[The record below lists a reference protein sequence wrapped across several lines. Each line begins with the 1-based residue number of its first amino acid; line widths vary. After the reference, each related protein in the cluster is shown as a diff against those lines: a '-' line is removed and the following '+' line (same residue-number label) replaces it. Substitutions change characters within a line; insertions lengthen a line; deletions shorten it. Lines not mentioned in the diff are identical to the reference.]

1 MAKASTS
8 IGTPPHAL
16 VSQRQ
21 STERKARTS
30 RFEQTIMPHLDAAYN
45 LARWLT
51 RNDSDAQDVVQDAY
65 LRAFKYFDSFQGEN
79 PSAWLLAIV
88 RNACFTWMRR
98 NRPREEVAGSDALD
112 ADIAGNAEPL
122 FGGGGSR
129 ELATDPET
137 LLIEARDRTQVNE
150 LVAKL
155 PAEFREVIVLREME
169 DLSYREI
176 ADIVGIPIGTVMSRL
191 SRARKLLRDSWSP
204 TGEAELNPD
213 ATERHRRASGISRPH
228 SLSLHAANPGTL

>member
-8 IGTPPHAL
+8 IGRQLHAL
-16 VSQRQ
+16 PPQTR
-21 STERKARTS
+21 STDGLTRTN
-30 RFEQTIMPHLDAAYN
+30 RFERTIMPHMDAAYN

-65 LRAFKYFDSFQGEN
+65 LRAFRYFDSFQGEN

-88 RNACFTWMRR
+88 RNACFTWIRR
-98 NRPREEVAGSDALD
+98 NRPSEEVAGSDAID
-112 ADIAGNAEPL
+112 AETARNAEPL
-122 FGGGGSR
+122 LGGGSR
-129 ELATDPET
+129 QLATDPET
-137 LLIEARDRTQVNE
+137 LLLESRDRTQVNE

-155 PAEFREVIVLREME
+155 PAEFREMIVLREIQ

-191 SRARKLLRDSWSP
+191 SRARKLLHDSWSL
-204 TGEAELNPD
+204 TGEAELKSRWPR
-213 ATERHRRASGISRPH
+213 AARAS
-228 SLSLHAANPGTL
+228 

>member
-1 MAKASTS
+1 
-8 IGTPPHAL
+8 
-16 VSQRQ
+16 
-21 STERKARTS
+21 
-30 RFEQTIMPHLDAAYN
+30 MPHMDAAYN

-65 LRAFKYFDSFQGEN
+65 LRAFKYFDSFQGES

-98 NRPREEVAGSDALD
+98 NRPGEEVVGSEAIDD
-112 ADIAGNAEPL
+112 ETAGNAEPL
-122 FGGGGSR
+122 LGGGSR
-129 ELATDPET
+129 QLATDPET
-137 LLIEARDRTQVNE
+137 LLIEGRDRMRVNE

-155 PAEFREVIVLREME
+155 PAESREMIVLREIE

-191 SRARKLLRDSWSP
+191 SRARKLLHESWSS
-204 TGEAELNPD
+204 TGEADLNPD
-213 ATERHRRASGISRPH
+213 ASERHERASGACPPH
-228 SLSLHAANPGTL
+228 SPFPRAANPGTL

>member
-1 MAKASTS
+1 MDPQ
-8 IGTPPHAL
+8 I
-16 VSQRQ
+16 
-21 STERKARTS
+21 KAR

-98 NRPREEVAGSDALD
+98 NRPSEEVVGSEPIDDENL
-112 ADIAGNAEPL
+112 GNAEPL
-122 FGGGGSR
+122 LGGGSR
-129 ELATDPET
+129 QLATDPET
-137 LLIEARDRTQVNE
+137 LLMESRDRTQVNE
-150 LVAKL
+150 LVAQL
-155 PAEFREVIVLREME
+155 PAEFREVVVLREIE

-191 SRARKLLRDSWSP
+191 SRGRRLLH
-204 TGEAELNPD
+204 D
-213 ATERHRRASGISRPH
+213 AWYRQQPKE
-228 SLSLHAANPGTL
+228 

>member
-1 MAKASTS
+1 VDPE
-8 IGTPPHAL
+8 I
-16 VSQRQ
+16 
-21 STERKARTS
+21 KAR

-65 LRAFKYFDSFQGEN
+65 LRAFKYFDSFQGES

-98 NRPREEVAGSDALD
+98 NRPSEEVAGSDAID
-112 ADIAGNAEPL
+112 DETAGNAEPL
-122 FGGGGSR
+122 LGGGSR
-129 ELATDPET
+129 QLATDPET
-137 LLIEARDRTQVNE
+137 LLIEGRDRTRVNE

-155 PAEFREVIVLREME
+155 PAEFREVIVLREIE

-191 SRARKLLRDSWSP
+191 SRARRLLHDSWYRLQP
-204 TGEAELNPD
+204 RE
-213 ATERHRRASGISRPH
+213 
-228 SLSLHAANPGTL
+228 

>member
-1 MAKASTS
+1 MDPE
-8 IGTPPHAL
+8 I
-16 VSQRQ
+16 
-21 STERKARTS
+21 KAR

-88 RNACFTWMRR
+88 RNTCFTWMRR
-98 NRPREEVAGSDALD
+98 NRPNEEVLGSEPVDEAS
-112 ADIAGNAEPL
+112 AGNAEPL
-122 FGGGGSR
+122 LGGGSR
-129 ELATDPET
+129 ALATDPET
-137 LLIEARDRTQVNE
+137 LLMEGRDRAEVNE
-150 LVAKL
+150 LVAQL
-155 PAEFREVIVLREME
+155 PAEFREVIVLREIE

-191 SRARKLLRDSWSP
+191 SRARKLLH
-204 TGEAELNPD
+204 D
-213 ATERHRRASGISRPH
+213 AWYRQQPKA
-228 SLSLHAANPGTL
+228 

>member
-1 MAKASTS
+1 VDPE
-8 IGTPPHAL
+8 I
-16 VSQRQ
+16 
-21 STERKARTS
+21 KAR

-65 LRAFKYFDSFQGEN
+65 LRAFKYFDSFEGES

-88 RNACFTWMRR
+88 RNTCFTWMRR
-98 NRPREEVAGSDALD
+98 NRPSEEVLGSEPIDEESV
-112 ADIAGNAEPL
+112 GSAEPL
-122 FGGGGSR
+122 LGGGSR
-129 ELATDPET
+129 ALATDPET
-137 LLIEARDRTQVNE
+137 LLIEGRDRSEVNE

-155 PAEFREVIVLREME
+155 PAEFREVIVLREVE

-191 SRARKLLRDSWSP
+191 SRARKLLH
-204 TGEAELNPD
+204 D
-213 ATERHRRASGISRPH
+213 AWYRQQPKA
-228 SLSLHAANPGTL
+228 

>member
-1 MAKASTS
+1 
-8 IGTPPHAL
+8 
-16 VSQRQ
+16 
-21 STERKARTS
+21 
-30 RFEQTIMPHLDAAYN
+30 MPHLDAAYN

-88 RNACFTWMRR
+88 RNAGFTWMRR
-98 NRPREEVAGSDALD
+98 NRRSEEVVGNEPLD
-112 ADIAGNAEPL
+112 EEEVGNAEPL
-122 FGGGGSR
+122 LGGGSR
-129 ELATDPET
+129 ALATDPET
-137 LLIEARDRTQVNE
+137 LLIEARGRVQVNE

-155 PAEFREVIVLREME
+155 PAEVREVIVLREIQ

-191 SRARKLLRDSWSP
+191 SRARRLLHDSWSL
-204 TGEAELNPD
+204 TGKAELKSRCWQ
-213 ATERHRRASGISRPH
+213 AARAS
-228 SLSLHAANPGTL
+228 